1 MFVINS
7 SCPHSRSPGDSRNI
21 MVIWFSARVLNY
33 FSGSEENISGK
44 KGKRELSSDQLLN
57 EVENYS
63 IVKAIGTE
71 REKPFHI
78 CDNSH
83 LMKLKWNWRETA
95 YDNVIYKCKQTPAI
109 TLSTT
114 LTHSH
119 ARTHTHFISSFHSCT
134 LFLILSLS
142 HTLFLSLTHTPIH
155 VFSHTHTLRFVRWN
169 LSPNWRNKLLK
180 FSKFSARYFFRCGTV
195 SLVKRLNFWQFE

>member
-1 MFVINS
+1 MLIRS
-7 SCPHSRSPGDSRNI
+7 S
-21 MVIWFSARVLNY
+21 ALVLNY
-33 FSGSEENISGK
+33 SSGTHNIIWE
-44 KGKRELSSDQLLN
+44 REREGESDQLLN

-95 YDNVIYKCKQTPAI
+95 YDNVIYKCKHTPAI

-114 LTHSH
+114 LTHAH
-119 ARTHTHFISSFHSCT
+119 ARAHTHFISSFHSCT

-142 HTLFLSLTHTPIH
+142 HTLFLSLTHTHPYMY
-155 VFSHTHTLRFVRWN
+155 SLTRTPYD
-169 LSPNWRNKLLK
+169 LSSGTFHPTGEINCSSFRN
-180 FSKFSARYFFRCGTV
+180 SPPDIFFRCGTV
-195 SLVKRLNFWQFE
+195 SLVKRRWNFWQFE